1 MPDEVM
7 RSYEFGVFRFDVR
20 ERMLACNG
28 QPVPLTP
35 KAADL
40 LLVLLQN
47 RGDLVSKDA
56 LIKAVWPNTFVADSS
71 LAFQLSA
78 VRRALAPSGHWIET
92 LPRRGYRFIAPVR
105 EVFATGA
112 GAPRAAMESPK
123 EDTHQ

>member
-47 RGDLVSKDA
+47 RGDLVWSA
-56 LIKAVWPNTFVADSS
+56 LTISRAWFADGRPKAKAS
-71 LAFQLSA
+71 LGSFESWA
-78 VRRALAPSGHWIET
+78 SGMGT
-92 LPRRGYRFIAPVR
+92 
-105 EVFATGA
+105 
-112 GAPRAAMESPK
+112 
-123 EDTHQ
+123 